1 MAYPL
6 PGALLPYNRII
17 AFTEIYIQQ
26 GWVGEI
32 PRAEMIK
39 KLQGEV
45 AKWQAADSTTTAIP
59 ALHYIAVTAQG
70 APGRD
75 NMYRMR
81 MPFKQIDTV
90 LKWAN
95 PSMLWCF

>member
-1 MAYPL
+1 MA
-6 PGALLPYNRII
+6 GRS
-17 AFTEIYIQQ
+17 
-26 GWVGEI
+26 
-32 PRAEMIK
+32 
-39 KLQGEV
+39 
-45 AKWQAADSTTTAIP
+45 DSTTAIP

-90 LKWAN
+90 SGQN
-95 PSMLWCF
+95 PSMLWCFRYPSGAQYR

>member
-1 MAYPL
+1 MGIL
-6 PGALLPYNRII
+6 
-17 AFTEIYIQQ
+17 
-26 GWVGEI
+26 GEI

-45 AKWQAADSTTTAIP
+45 AQAADSTTTAIP

>member
-1 MAYPL
+1 MGIL
-6 PGALLPYNRII
+6 
-17 AFTEIYIQQ
+17 
-26 GWVGEI
+26 GEI

-75 NMYRMR
+75 NMYRACR
-81 MPFKQIDTV
+81 SNKSIQY
-90 LKWAN
+90 LRAN
-95 PSMLWCF
+95 PSMLWFFRYPSGAQYR